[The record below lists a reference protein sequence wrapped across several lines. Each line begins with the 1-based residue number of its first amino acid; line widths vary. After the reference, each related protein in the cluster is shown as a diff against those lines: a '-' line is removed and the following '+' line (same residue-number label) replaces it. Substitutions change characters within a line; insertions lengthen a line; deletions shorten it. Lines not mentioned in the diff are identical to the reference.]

1 MMNHSE
7 VAMLLEAWQKIVE
20 YIPAKDRLEA
30 AKAYVTLLDDYG
42 IDGQELE
49 EFKGSDDYLEEAISD
64 HYDDLEEYDDDSE
77 GSAYDDDE
85 AY

>member
-1 MMNHSE
+1 MMNQSE

-30 AKAYVTLLDDYG
+30 ARAYVTLLDDHG
-42 IDGQELE
+42 LDDQALE
-49 EFKGSDDYLEEAISD
+49 EFKGNDDYLEEAITE
-64 HYDDLEEYDDDSE
+64 HYDDLEESEDEE
-77 GSAYDDDE
+77 GSAYNDE

>member
-42 IDGQELE
+42 IEGQDLE
-49 EFKGSDDYLEEAISD
+49 EFKGSDDYLETAISE
-64 HYDDLEEYDDDSE
+64 HYEEVEEYDDDSE
-77 GSAYDDDE
+77 GSAYNDE
-85 AY
+85 DY

>member
-1 MMNHSE
+1 
-7 VAMLLEAWQKIVE
+7 MLLEAWQKIVE

-42 IDGQELE
+42 IEGHDLE
-49 EFKGSDDYLEEAISD
+49 EFKGSDDYLEEAIAD
-64 HYDDLEEYDDDSE
+64 HYDSEEEYDDDSE
-77 GSAYDDDE
+77 GSAYDEDE

>member
-1 MMNHSE
+1 MNHSE

-49 EFKGSDDYLEEAISD
+49 AFKGSDANLEEAISD

-77 GSAYDDDE
+77 GSAYDDEE